1 NLNNTGLTYEPA
13 TSILSYVNTLG
24 VTQTVDLAAIVKANE
39 TLTTL
44 AYNTANNELTYT
56 GENGTPVVL
65 NLNEGSVAYN
75 AATNVLTYTD
85 EAGAATQLL
94 LNNTDLAYNETT
106 KILTYKN
113 TLGQDQTVNL
123 AALVV
128 EPWNVRGTA
137 DKAAVNTDNIYQ
149 MGN

>member
-1 NLNNTGLTYEPA
+1 
-13 TSILSYVNTLG
+13 
-24 VTQTVDLAAIVKANE
+24 
-39 TLTTL
+39 
-44 AYNTANNELTYT
+44 
-56 GENGTPVVL
+56 
-65 NLNEGSVAYN
+65 
-75 AATNVLTYTD
+75 
-85 EAGAATQLL
+85 ATQLL

-149 MGN
+149 MGNVAVGTQQGVGTFHIDAAKNNPTDANPNATQVLDDIIVTPGGRIGIGYNPSDVVIAGNQLDDKVT